1 MDTIYNSV
9 LYVLELENNK
19 FYLGLTDK
27 NINTVYDE
35 HVNGTICEWTKIYKP
50 INIDRIMKDCDQFD
64 LNIYT
69 IEYMLKYEIEN
80 VRSDTYKKQKLTRD
94 ELVHFQKTVCSYTPS
109 VCIRC
114 GRNSHIFKDCYANYD
129 VNNKAIDSD
138 SDVFQYN
145 INFYKN
151 DFDDIEYEDDFDDIE
166 YEDDQNVLDEDD
178 QNVLDEDEERFN
190 DGIWYC
196 SVCLQNFEFESDCK
210 KHEKKCLKRES
221 LHYLDFSDIY
231 NKK

>member
-1 MDTIYNSV
+1 MDTIHNSV

-35 HVNGTICEWTKIYKP
+35 HVNGTICEWTKTYKP

-80 VRSDTYKKQKLTRD
+80 VRSDMYKKQKLTRD

-109 VCIRC
+109 LCIRC
-114 GRNSHIFKDCYANYD
+114 GRNSHIFKDCYAHYD
-129 VNNKAIDSD
+129 VNGKVIDSDSDSD

-151 DFDDIEYEDDFDDIE
+151 DFDDIEYEDA
-166 YEDDQNVLDEDD
+166 QNVLDD
-178 QNVLDEDEERFN
+178 DEEKFN
-190 DGIWYC
+190 DGLWYC

-210 KHEKKCLKRES
+210 KHEKKCLKREN